1 MKDLSHSVAPDPEGP
16 DDLPEDWVRIR
27 RRNRPQRDTAPVSN
41 PVMRD
46 PEPAKAPVAGADR
59 PRTAEPATPPADLGR
74 IALVPPA
81 SRPIRPERPIV
92 IEPEPQPD
100 VWDTLLRIEDPRVL
114 SALASSANGYGAEA
128 LTQGFDLL
136 RTRLMQTMRSHG
148 WHRLAVATPRHG
160 GGATFTAVNLALS
173 LSKVPGSRTV
183 LMDLNQRSPGVAP
196 ALGLRQHGSI
206 HRFLKGEVAL
216 EDHLVRASD
225 SLVLGLTDAPF
236 AQAAEVFHDPVAE
249 LVLEDMFEA
258 LRPDLVIYD
267 LPPALEYDDLAAVL
281 PLVDGVLLVSDGTE
295 TTAADIA
302 ACERILEGQ
311 APLLGVVLNRARST
325 GKRKGWF

>member
-1 MKDLSHSVAPDPEGP
+1 M
-16 DDLPEDWVRIR
+16 
-27 RRNRPQRDTAPVSN
+27 
-41 PVMRD
+41 
-46 PEPAKAPVAGADR
+46 
-59 PRTAEPATPPADLGR
+59 
-74 IALVPPA
+74 
-81 SRPIRPERPIV
+81 
-92 IEPEPQPD
+92 
-100 VWDTLLRIEDPRVL
+100 
-114 SALASSANGYGAEA
+114 
-128 LTQGFDLL
+128 
-136 RTRLMQTMRSHG
+136 
-148 WHRLAVATPRHG
+148 
-160 GGATFTAVNLALS
+160 
-173 LSKVPGSRTV
+173 
-183 LMDLNQRSPGVAP
+183 
-196 ALGLRQHGSI
+196 
-206 HRFLKGEVAL
+206 
-216 EDHLVRASD
+216 RASD